1 VSVYLY
7 ALVANPL
14 SAPLGCG
21 MSGEPLRVVDC
32 GRLLAVVGDM
42 QEPPALTPEAL
53 REHDRTIRR
62 MSAMTDAVLPVR
74 FGSLVDRED
83 DVLGRLEPL
92 APLLEA
98 ALARVAGSEQ
108 MTLRVYETARSSPA
122 APQVAADL
130 GPGARYLIERRRT
143 TGGHHARSAVR
154 DTVLPALASFI
165 RAERLE
171 PHDTPPLVASIH
183 HLIERGQSEA
193 YAATLHAAAARLDGT
208 TVSVSGPWPPYAFAS
223 EEIG

>member
-42 QEPPALTPEAL
+42 QAPPPLTPEAL

-62 MSAMTDAVLPVR
+62 MTAMTDAVLPVR
-74 FGSLVDRED
+74 FGSLIDGEP
-83 DVLGRLEPL
+83 DVLARLEPL
-92 APLLEA
+92 APMLEV
-98 ALARVAGSEQ
+98 ALARVAGSDQ
-108 MTLRVYETARSSPA
+108 MTLRVYETAPPNPA
-122 APQVAADL
+122 VPPVAAGL

-143 TGGHHARSAVR
+143 GGHDARSAVR
-154 DTVLPALASFI
+154 DTVLPALGAFI

-183 HLIERGQSEA
+183 HLIERGRSEA
-193 YAATLHAAAARLDGT
+193 YVATVHAAAATLDGT
-208 TVSVSGPWPPYAFAS
+208 AVAVSGPWPAYAFAS